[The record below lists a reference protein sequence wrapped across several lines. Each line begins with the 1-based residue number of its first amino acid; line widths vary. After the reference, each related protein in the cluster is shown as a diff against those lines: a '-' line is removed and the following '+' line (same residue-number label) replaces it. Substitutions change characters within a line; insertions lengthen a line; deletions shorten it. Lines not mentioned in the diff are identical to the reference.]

1 MRRELGIARCG
12 LACCLCTENADCNG
26 CDSNSCP
33 DNDFCENKKC
43 SIAKELTHCYKCEE
57 TCKKG
62 LLSSIILSCK
72 FLRTYNNALAPL
84 QSNIFYS
91 RKNHYLGN
99 CSSHIHYNQHF
110 LCISN
115 MQDHIWQFL
124 ILFSF
129 GHLLQ
134 LLIFYFILN

>member
-62 LLSSIILSCK
+62 LLSKIKHTL
-72 FLRTYNNALAPL
+72 LTYLL
-84 QSNIFYS
+84 KSME
-91 RKNHYLGN
+91 KK
-99 CSSHIHYNQHF
+99 SS
-110 LCISN
+110 
-115 MQDHIWQFL
+115 WTV
-124 ILFSF
+124 
-129 GHLLQ
+129 
-134 LLIFYFILN
+134 